1 MGDGMYHAF
10 IRLLVFPSLLSVPIL
25 GEGVGFL
32 SGFKI
37 PLPFII
43 GGALALIA
51 SFLMVVWMP
60 KTSNK

>member
-1 MGDGMYHAF
+1 
-10 IRLLVFPSLLSVPIL
+10 
-25 GEGVGFL
+25 L